1 MRVCDRSVHSEERE
15 NAGGTVASDG
25 GDKATVDF
33 GAIVGELPSYDIPR
47 RFLASLQ
54 LANAG
59 HVRLHHPGA
68 SILSGACGHEKGA
81 ARHHSQEFFRLELLT
96 GEAELDS
103 VGVLED
109 FRAPSAR

>member
-15 NAGGTVASDG
+15 NAGGTVASDSAE
-25 GDKATVDF
+25 KTTVDF

-68 SILSGACGHEKGA
+68 SILSGACGHQKGT
-81 ARHHSQEFFRLELLT
+81 ARHHTQEFFRLELLT

>member
-1 MRVCDRSVHSEERE
+1 MYSI
-15 NAGGTVASDG
+15 VATIAAAELDG
-25 GDKATVDF
+25 GLHDPPPVR
-33 GAIVGELPSYDIPR
+33 VLR
-47 RFLASLQ
+47 
-54 LANAG
+54 

-81 ARHHSQEFFRLELLT
+81 ARHHSQDFFRLELLT